1 MISSAATMGTASV
14 GNLVIL
20 HHGRCRNRRPERSK
34 LRAFGQRRCGGQSDS
49 QQSMEI
55 PMSNEP
61 KVIFD
66 PKLNFE
72 LPREIGPL
80 LEQTVSVSV
89 AEGFDACF
97 ELSLA
102 TQNTVASFEKQFAVA
117 QADAKE
123 MAEKLRSATTQ
134 NIDAAFGYALK
145 LAKASTIQDY
155 VEIQVDFI
163 KTQAPIF
170 LSQTQ
175 DLSRSLGKF
184 VMHS

>member
-1 MISSAATMGTASV
+1 
-14 GNLVIL
+14 
-20 HHGRCRNRRPERSK
+20 
-34 LRAFGQRRCGGQSDS
+34 
-49 QQSMEI
+49 
-55 PMSNEP
+55 MSNEP
-61 KVIFD
+61 KRIFD

-72 LPREIGPL
+72 LPREIAPL
-80 LEQTVSVSV
+80 LEQTAAVSV

-102 TQNTVASFEKQFAVA
+102 TQNTVASFEKQFAIA

-134 NIDAAFGYALK
+134 NIDSAFGYALK
-145 LAKASTIQDY
+145 LAQARTIQGL

-163 KTQAPIF
+163 KTQTPIF
-170 LSQTQ
+170 MRQTQELSQ
-175 DLSRSLGKF
+175 SLGKL

>member
-1 MISSAATMGTASV
+1 
-14 GNLVIL
+14 
-20 HHGRCRNRRPERSK
+20 
-34 LRAFGQRRCGGQSDS
+34 
-49 QQSMEI
+49 
-55 PMSNEP
+55 MSNEA

-72 LPREIGPL
+72 LPKEIGPL
-80 LEQTVSVSV
+80 LEQTVSVSI

-97 ELSLA
+97 EFSLA

-145 LAKASTIQDY
+145 LAKASTIDDSSRLHQNASP
-155 VEIQVDFI
+155 DFSESNSGLQPVAWDI
-163 KTQAPIF
+163 CDALMK
-170 LSQTQ
+170 
-175 DLSRSLGKF
+175 
-184 VMHS
+184 

>member
-1 MISSAATMGTASV
+1 
-14 GNLVIL
+14 
-20 HHGRCRNRRPERSK
+20 
-34 LRAFGQRRCGGQSDS
+34 
-49 QQSMEI
+49 
-55 PMSNEP
+55 MSNEP
-61 KVIFD
+61 KRIFD

-72 LPREIGPL
+72 LPREIAPL
-80 LEQTVSVSV
+80 LEQTAAVSV

-102 TQNTVASFEKQFAVA
+102 TQNTVASFEKQFAIA

-145 LAKASTIQDY
+145 LAQARTIQGL

-163 KTQAPIF
+163 KTQTPIF
-170 LSQTQ
+170 MRQTQELSQ
-175 DLSRSLGKF
+175 SLGKL

>member
-1 MISSAATMGTASV
+1 M
-14 GNLVIL
+14 
-20 HHGRCRNRRPERSK
+20 P
-34 LRAFGQRRCGGQSDS
+34 
-49 QQSMEI
+49 
-55 PMSNEP
+55 NEP

-123 MAEKLRSATTQ
+123 MVEKLRTQ
-134 NIDAAFGYALK
+134 PSDMPSSLRK
-145 LAKASTIQDY
+145 
-155 VEIQVDFI
+155 QV
-163 KTQAPIF
+163 PF
-170 LSQTQ
+170 LITLRFKS
-175 DLSRSLGKF
+175 DSSKRKRRFS
-184 VMHS
+184 

>member
-1 MISSAATMGTASV
+1 
-14 GNLVIL
+14 
-20 HHGRCRNRRPERSK
+20 
-34 LRAFGQRRCGGQSDS
+34 
-49 QQSMEI
+49 MEM
-55 PMSNEP
+55 PMTNEP

-80 LEQTVSVSV
+80 LEQTVSASV

-145 LAKASTIQDY
+145 LAQAGTIRDY

-163 KTQAPIF
+163 KTQAPIVMR
-170 LSQTQ
+170 QTQ
-175 DLSRSLGKF
+175 DFSQSLGKL

>member
-1 MISSAATMGTASV
+1 MTKEM
-14 GNLVIL
+14 
-20 HHGRCRNRRPERSK
+20 
-34 LRAFGQRRCGGQSDS
+34 
-49 QQSMEI
+49 
-55 PMSNEP
+55 PMTNEP

-66 PKLNFE
+66 PKLNFK

-80 LEQTVSVSV
+80 VEQTLSVSV

-123 MAEKLRSATTQ
+123 VAEKLRSSTTQ

-145 LAKASTIQDY
+145 LAQASTIQDY
-155 VEIQVDFI
+155 VEIQVGFI

-170 LSQTQ
+170 MRQTQ

>member
-1 MISSAATMGTASV
+1 
-14 GNLVIL
+14 
-20 HHGRCRNRRPERSK
+20 
-34 LRAFGQRRCGGQSDS
+34 
-49 QQSMEI
+49 
-55 PMSNEP
+55 MSNEP
-61 KVIFD
+61 KRIFD

-80 LEQTVSVSV
+80 LQQTVSASV

-102 TQNTVASFEKQFAVA
+102 TQNTVASFEKQFAIA

-145 LAKASTIQDY
+145 LAQAKTVQDC
-155 VEIQVDFI
+155 VEIHVDFI
-163 KTQAPIF
+163 KAQTPI
-170 LSQTQ
+170 LMRQTEE
-175 DLSRSLGKF
+175 LSRALGKV

>member
-1 MISSAATMGTASV
+1 
-14 GNLVIL
+14 
-20 HHGRCRNRRPERSK
+20 
-34 LRAFGQRRCGGQSDS
+34 
-49 QQSMEI
+49 
-55 PMSNEP
+55 
-61 KVIFD
+61 VIFD
-66 PKLNFE
+66 PKLKFE

-145 LAKASTIQDY
+145 LAQAATIHDADRFLRRRLASHVAPNDPLHLIFALCQNFRDY
-155 VEIQVDFI
+155 TDW
-163 KTQAPIF
+163 QAGDVK
-170 LSQTQ
+170 LSCGCAAQG
-175 DLSRSLGKF
+175 SSW
-184 VMHS
+184 

>member
-1 MISSAATMGTASV
+1 
-14 GNLVIL
+14 
-20 HHGRCRNRRPERSK
+20 
-34 LRAFGQRRCGGQSDS
+34 
-49 QQSMEI
+49 
-55 PMSNEP
+55 MSIEP

-72 LPREIGPL
+72 LPGEIGPL
-80 LEQTVSVSV
+80 LEQTVSVSI

-97 ELSLA
+97 EFSLA
-102 TQNTVASFEKQFAVA
+102 TQHTVASFEKQFAIA
-117 QADAKE
+117 QADAEE

-134 NIDAAFGYALK
+134 NIDAAFGCALK
-145 LAKASTIQDY
+145 LAQASTIQDY

-170 LSQTQ
+170 MRQTQ
-175 DLSRSLGKF
+175 DLSQSLGRF

>member
-1 MISSAATMGTASV
+1 
-14 GNLVIL
+14 
-20 HHGRCRNRRPERSK
+20 
-34 LRAFGQRRCGGQSDS
+34 
-49 QQSMEI
+49 
-55 PMSNEP
+55 MSNEP
-61 KVIFD
+61 KRIFD

-72 LPREIGPL
+72 LPREIAPL
-80 LEQTVSVSV
+80 LEQAAAVSV

-102 TQNTVASFEKQFAVA
+102 TQNTVASFEKQFAIA

-134 NIDAAFGYALK
+134 NIDLAFGYALK
-145 LAKASTIQDY
+145 LAQASTIQDY

-170 LSQTQ
+170 LSQTE
-175 DLSRSLGKF
+175 DISRSLGKF
-184 VMHS
+184 AMHS

>member
-1 MISSAATMGTASV
+1 
-14 GNLVIL
+14 
-20 HHGRCRNRRPERSK
+20 
-34 LRAFGQRRCGGQSDS
+34 
-49 QQSMEI
+49 
-55 PMSNEP
+55 MSNEP
-61 KVIFD
+61 KGIFD

-72 LPREIGPL
+72 LPKEIGPL

-102 TQNTVASFEKQFAVA
+102 TQNTVASFEKQFAIA

-145 LAKASTIQDY
+145 LAKASTI
-155 VEIQVDFI
+155 EIQVDFI

-175 DLSRSLGKF
+175 DFSRSLGRF

>member
-1 MISSAATMGTASV
+1 MKVKVA
-14 GNLVIL
+14 
-20 HHGRCRNRRPERSK
+20 CCPP
-34 LRAFGQRRCGGQSDS
+34 RAFGQRRFGGQSDS

-80 LEQTVSVSV
+80 LEQTVSASV

-145 LAKASTIQDY
+145 LAQASTIQDY
-155 VEIQVDFI
+155 VEIQVDII

>member
-1 MISSAATMGTASV
+1 
-14 GNLVIL
+14 
-20 HHGRCRNRRPERSK
+20 
-34 LRAFGQRRCGGQSDS
+34 
-49 QQSMEI
+49 
-55 PMSNEP
+55 MSNEP
-61 KVIFD
+61 KRIFD

-72 LPREIGPL
+72 LPREIAPL
-80 LEQTVSVSV
+80 LEQTAAVSV

-102 TQNTVASFEKQFAVA
+102 TQNTVASFEKQFAIA

-134 NIDAAFGYALK
+134 NIDSAFGYALK
-145 LAKASTIQDY
+145 LAQACTIQGF

-170 LSQTQ
+170 MRQTQELSQ
-175 DLSRSLGKF
+175 SLGKF

>member
-1 MISSAATMGTASV
+1 
-14 GNLVIL
+14 
-20 HHGRCRNRRPERSK
+20 
-34 LRAFGQRRCGGQSDS
+34 
-49 QQSMEI
+49 
-55 PMSNEP
+55 MSNEP

-80 LEQTVSVSV
+80 LEQTVSASV

-117 QADAKE
+117 QADANE

-134 NIDAAFGYALK
+134 ISTPPSGMPSSLRK
-145 LAKASTIQDY
+145 LVPFRITLRFKSASSKRKHR
-155 VEIQVDFI
+155 F
-163 KTQAPIF
+163 
-170 LSQTQ
+170 S
-175 DLSRSLGKF
+175 
-184 VMHS
+184 

>member
-1 MISSAATMGTASV
+1 
-14 GNLVIL
+14 
-20 HHGRCRNRRPERSK
+20 
-34 LRAFGQRRCGGQSDS
+34 
-49 QQSMEI
+49 
-55 PMSNEP
+55 MSNEP

-72 LPREIGPL
+72 LPKEIGPL
-80 LEQTVSVSV
+80 LEQTVSGSI

-97 ELSLA
+97 EFSLA

-145 LAKASTIQDY
+145 LAQASTIQDY
-155 VEIQVDFI
+155 VEI
-163 KTQAPIF
+163 
-170 LSQTQ
+170 
-175 DLSRSLGKF
+175 
-184 VMHS
+184 